1 MISSSTNKY
10 FSSSIIN
17 KISNLSLRAK
27 LVVEGFIIGLHKIP
41 YHGFSVEFSE
51 HKPYGY
57 GDETK
62 YIDWKL
68 WGKTDK
74 LFIKQ
79 FEEETNLKCHI
90 IFDKSKSMSYS
101 SNKITK
107 FEYAKSLAASLS
119 YLMIKQQDA
128 VGLNIFDEEIKI
140 SIPPKSKTSHLNL
153 LLGTLHKC
161 KPSGITKISNILHLL
176 AESIKKK
183 GLIILISDLLDNQS
197 EIIKGLRH
205 FRYKGHE
212 IIIFHILDEKELSL
226 DFNDS
231 MKFVDLENNKTILT
245 DPRHIKFDYIKAVS
259 SFCDNY
265 KTECEK
271 NKIDYI
277 RINTSDSLEKSLIEY
292 LIKRSR
298 LI

>member
-1 MISSSTNKY
+1 MPDTYKKYMDPLIIS
-10 FSSSIIN
+10 
-17 KISNLSLRAK
+17 KIENLSLRAK
-27 LVVEGFIIGLHKIP
+27 LVVEGFIIGLHKSP

-51 HKPYGY
+51 HRPYSS
-57 GDETK
+57 GDEIK
-62 YIDWKL
+62 FIDWKL
-68 WGKTDK
+68 LARTDR
-74 LFIKQ
+74 LYIKQ

-107 FEYAKSLAASLS
+107 FEYAKNLAASLS

-183 GLIILISDLLDNQS
+183 GLIILISDLLDDQS
-197 EIIKGLRH
+197 EVIKGLRH

-231 MKFVDLENNKTILT
+231 MKFVDLENSKSILT

-277 RINTSDSLEKSLIEY
+277 RINTSDALEKSLIEY